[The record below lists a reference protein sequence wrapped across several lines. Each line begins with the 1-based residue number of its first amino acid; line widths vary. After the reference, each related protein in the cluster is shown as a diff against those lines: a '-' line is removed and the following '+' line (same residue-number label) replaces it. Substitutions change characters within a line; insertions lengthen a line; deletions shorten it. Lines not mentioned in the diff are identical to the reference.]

1 MASLLLHK
9 PTLGTVE
16 RTIQRQGVRSRG
28 RVQFA
33 RRFVGEPVAIPCCNA
48 RDAVMEILLFVVF
61 ASVVI
66 ALAIF
71 SALQAKKRREA
82 LAALAASLGLRFD
95 PEQDSSVDERYPFL
109 SKLNT
114 GSNRYASNRLS
125 GDYRGHPVELFD
137 YHYETYSTD
146 AKGRRQTQHHHFAY
160 FVLHLPR
167 RFPELTI
174 TREGVLSKLAQAFG
188 YDDIDFESAE
198 FSRKFCVRSRDKKLA
213 YDLCHARMMEYLL
226 ANDDLSVEVDEHCLA
241 TFRAGHLDAAVA
253 ARDLDRLVKIR
264 ELIPDYVWTGN

>member
-1 MASLLLHK
+1 
-9 PTLGTVE
+9 
-16 RTIQRQGVRSRG
+16 
-28 RVQFA
+28 
-33 RRFVGEPVAIPCCNA
+33 
-48 RDAVMEILLFVVF
+48 MEILLFVAF
-61 ASVVI
+61 AGVVI

-71 SALQAKKRREA
+71 GALQAKKRREA

-95 PEQDSSVDERYPFL
+95 PEKDWSVDERYAFL

-125 GDYRGHPVELFD
+125 GSHRGHSVEVFD

-146 AKGRRQTQHHHFAY
+146 SKGRRSTQHHHFAY

-198 FSRKFCVRSRDKKLA
+198 FSRKYCVRSKDKKLA
-213 YDLCHARMMEYLL
+213 YDICHARMMDYLL
-226 ANDDLSVEVDEHCLA
+226 LNDDLNLELDEHCLA
-241 TFRAGHLDAAVA
+241 TFHSGHLDAARAV
-253 ARDLDRLVKIR
+253 RDLDRLVEIR
-264 ELIPDYVWTGN
+264 NLIPGYVWDRH